1 LHQPPWSFGFDCQ
14 TSRTRKKQAH
24 PVLNY
29 RVPHGSQ
36 PRPGWAPDP
45 PMVGIRS
52 PIGLVVGSCT
62 SYPGVLGSIPK
73 REEPGKTGR
82 KLCSSTGF
90 LTGLTPMV
98 GIRSPIGLVVGS
110 CTSHPGVL
118 GSIPKR
124 EIPKREE
131 PGKTGAPCIKVPG
144 SSRVP
149 VRDGQTSPHRPWL
162 VVSRSTCPPLSSP
175 PHANCFVIGHAVIKQ
190 THTIYQLG
198 TLRW

>member
-1 LHQPPWSFGFDCQ
+1 MGSDPLSAWWLGL
-14 TSRTRKKQAH
+14 A
-24 PVLNY
+24 PVTLEFWVRFPN
-29 RVPHGSQ
+29 
-36 PRPGWAPDP
+36 
-45 PMVGIRS
+45 
-52 PIGLVVGSCT
+52 GLVVGS
-62 SYPGVLGSIPK
+62 
-73 REEPGKTGR
+73 GKTGR

-175 PHANCFVIGHAVIKQ
+175 PHANCFVIGHAVINK
-190 THTIYQLG
+190 HTLYTNWVHFAGDTRKHL
-198 TLRW
+198 